1 MALPLSVMAGND
13 SPTALVHSFRNLPQ
27 ASQLL
32 LMNKAQGWV
41 HNNPTQAKR
50 RLEWATLLLLMAVII
65 LPGIEALPWRA
76 VVEQKA
82 FVILRGFG
90 SIA

>member
-1 MALPLSVMAGND
+1 MTKGRVALPFGVM
-13 SPTALVHSFRNLPQ
+13 VHSVLKLPQ
-27 ASQLL
+27 ASQIAPYDTERRV
-32 LMNKAQGWV
+32 NFR
-41 HNNPTQAKR
+41 NNPTQAKR